1 MESSLLDLL
10 NYIVLYMCN
19 ENFGLTFLD
28 QSRAACISVN
38 SCSGDSFNEL
48 IISALDLLLFDSN
61 GTWSRMVFLLV
72 IFCFELLK
80 LIRQIDSIE

>member
-1 MESSLLDLL
+1 MKLRTVNKGFRYYIVTWLGHIYGLALDLL
-10 NYIVLYMCN
+10 NYIALYMCT

-38 SCSGDSFNEL
+38 NCSGDSFNEL

-61 GTWSRMVFLLV
+61 GT
-72 IFCFELLK
+72 
-80 LIRQIDSIE
+80 